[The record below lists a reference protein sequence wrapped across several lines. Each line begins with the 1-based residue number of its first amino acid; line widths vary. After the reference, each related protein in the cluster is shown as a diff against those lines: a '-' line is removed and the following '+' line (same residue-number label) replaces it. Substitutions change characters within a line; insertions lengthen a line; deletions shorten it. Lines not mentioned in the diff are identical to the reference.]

1 MMGLTSKQMLII
13 AVILLVL
20 GVVLPFL
27 MVMDVLEST
36 FFLNFFSYT
45 CQVSGLFLGMIGT
58 FSLVKINRD
67 KR

>member
-1 MMGLTSKQMLII
+1 MGLTPKQMLII

-36 FFLNFFSYT
+36 FFFNFFSYA
-45 CQVSGLFLGMIGT
+45 CQVSGLVLGMIGT

>member
-36 FFLNFFSYT
+36 FFLNFFSYA
-45 CQVSGLFLGMIGT
+45 CQVSGLVLGMIGT

>member
-1 MMGLTSKQMLII
+1 MMRLSPKQMLII

-20 GVVLPFL
+20 GAVLPFL

-36 FFLNFFSYT
+36 FFLNFFSYA
-45 CQVSGLFLGMIGT
+45 CQVSGLVLGMIGT

>member
-1 MMGLTSKQMLII
+1 MRLTPKQMILIG
-13 AVILLVL
+13 AGLLIL

-36 FFLNFFSYT
+36 FFINFFSYA
-45 CQVSGLFLGMIGT
+45 CQVSGLVLGMIGA
-58 FSLVKINRD
+58 FSAVKINQN

>member
-1 MMGLTSKQMLII
+1 MLII

-20 GVVLPFL
+20 GAVLPFL

-36 FFLNFFSYT
+36 FFLNFFSYA
-45 CQVSGLFLGMIGT
+45 CQVSGLVLGMIGT